1 MKKAYVMYLA
11 LVIGIILV
19 GIGYLKL
26 YPFSKLDEPFIASD
40 HGFIRLFW
48 IGYVLM
54 LFYHLYHLQSIYALT
69 QKGFETLYQIIGALF
84 IVFSIFLFVP
94 ILILLTQFGASSP
107 MFKLD
112 VQWILLIVIYGIQS
126 SILLANMVFLI
137 KIGITD

>member
-26 YPFSKLDEPFIASD
+26 YPFSKLDEPFITSD

-48 IGYVLM
+48 IGYVFM
-54 LFYHLYHLQSIYALT
+54 LFYHLYHLRSIYALT
-69 QKGFETLYQIIGALF
+69 QKGFETLYQIVGALF

-112 VQWILLIVIYGIQS
+112 VQWILLVVIYGIQS
-126 SILLANMVFLI
+126 SILLANMIFLI

>member
-11 LVIGIILV
+11 LIIGIILV

-26 YPFSKLDEPFIASD
+26 YPFSKLDEPFIASE

-48 IGYVLM
+48 IGYVFM
-54 LFYHLYHLQSIYALT
+54 LIYHLYHLRSIYALT
-69 QKGFETLYQIIGALF
+69 QSGFETLYQIIGALF

-112 VQWILLIVIYGIQS
+112 VQWILLIVIYGLQS
-126 SILLANMVFLI
+126 IILLANMFFLI

>member
-11 LVIGIILV
+11 LIIGIILV

-48 IGYVLM
+48 IGYVFM
-54 LFYHLYHLQSIYALT
+54 LIYHLYHLRSIYALT
-69 QKGFETLYQIIGALF
+69 QKGFETLYQIVGALF

-112 VQWILLIVIYGIQS
+112 VQWILLVVIYGIQS
-126 SILLANMVFLI
+126 SILLANMIFLI